1 MNAESKTDQF
11 FPNPSSLLSREDVAH
26 ALHISDKTLRY
37 ILFVIR
43 PENIMSLRTSNIP
56 ILRYEIYMI
65 WIVDITIY
73 LKKICSQKTKR

>member
-43 PENIMSLRTSNIP
+43 PENMYYHFEIPKKNGSYRQINAPNPQLSNSSPISLYR
-56 ILRYEIYMI
+56 
-65 WIVDITIY
+65 
-73 LKKICSQKTKR
+73 